1 MDKNRRQRT
10 VPARH
15 AKGLADRR
23 GFLMALGVTTLGS
36 AALVLPPFSLAADD
50 LSGSLGQDIGSA
62 EALVLASIARLLFP
76 HPELDDAVYAGVVK
90 DMAADM
96 AARPDLKASLLDAIA
111 VLGDRVGGDWLA
123 APVPAQMDALREL
136 EGGPTFFYLRN
147 RTIESLY
154 RNPVVWQLVG
164 YEGSSIEYGG
174 YIDRGFDDIDWLA
187 P

>member
-10 VPARH
+10 EPARH
-15 AKGLADRR
+15 DQGLADRR
-23 GFLMALGVTTLGS
+23 GFLMALGITTLGS
-36 AALVLPPFSLAADD
+36 AALGLPPLSLAAED
-50 LSGSLGQDIGSA
+50 LSGSQLQGIESA

-76 HPELDDAVYAGVVK
+76 HPELDDAVYADVVK
-90 DMAADM
+90 DMAADI
-96 AARPDLKASLLDAIA
+96 AARPDLKASLLDTIG
-111 VLGDRVGGDWLA
+111 VLKERVGGDWMA
-123 APVPAQMDALREL
+123 APVQAQTDALREL
-136 EGGPTFFYLRN
+136 EDGPVFFYLRN